1 MAGEFEIGDQ
11 SYDNV
16 ALVNFKPFT
25 VVDIDVSNSSGIV
38 TAVLQATT
46 ATQVLGVCY
55 DQSHLNPDAT
65 VTAGSAIAV
74 RSFGIAKCLA
84 HAAITVGAYVSV
96 GYTDGSVATLA
107 QAAGGAVPKPLVGR
121 ALTTA
126 TGIGDTVL
134 VLLTIGAQ
142 F

>member
-1 MAGEFEIGDQ
+1 VAGEFEIGDQ
-11 SYDNV
+11 TYDNV
-16 ALVNFKPFT
+16 ANVNFKPFT
-25 VVDIDVSNSSGIV
+25 VVDIDVSNSGAIV

-55 DQSHLNPDAT
+55 DQSHLNPDGT

-74 RSFGIAKCLA
+74 RSFGIARVLA

-96 GYTDGSVATLA
+96 ASTDGSVATLA
-107 QAAGGAVPKPLVGR
+107 QTGAGSQPKAIVGR